1 MSHHE
6 RAVTAAPGWNGRI
19 GVEKL
24 KQLLGVSLLT
34 IGVAGCSAPASLD
47 VLAYDACIV
56 RHPQEAAL
64 CEGPRHAYELNPT
77 AFQAR
82 VAAPGP
88 LADSP

>member
-24 KQLLGVSLLT
+24 KRLLGVSLLT

>member
-24 KQLLGVSLLT
+24 KRLLGVSLLT

-88 LADSP
+88 LVDSP

>member
-24 KQLLGVSLLT
+24 KRLLGVSLLT
-34 IGVAGCSAPASLD
+34 IGVAGCSAPSSLD

>member
-6 RAVTAAPGWNGRI
+6 KAVTAAPGWNGGF

-24 KQLLGVSLLT
+24 KQLVGVSLLT
-34 IGVAGCSAPASLD
+34 IGVTGCGPPASLD
-47 VLAYDACIV
+47 VLAYEACIG

-64 CEGPRHAYELNPT
+64 CEGPRQAYELNPVV
-77 AFQAR
+77 FQAR

>member
-34 IGVAGCSAPASLD
+34 IGVTGCGARASLD
-47 VLAYDACIV
+47 ALAYDACIA
-56 RHPQEAAL
+56 RHPQETPL
-64 CEGPRHAYELNPT
+64 CEGPRQAYELNPA

>member
-1 MSHHE
+1 M
-6 RAVTAAPGWNGRI
+6 
-19 GVEKL
+19 EKL

>member
-1 MSHHE
+1 
-6 RAVTAAPGWNGRI
+6 
-19 GVEKL
+19 VEKL
-24 KQLLGVSLLT
+24 KQLIGVSLLT